1 MERGES
7 KMSKPIKSTAF
18 SMAFV
23 LVCVSAFS
31 ALVLGS
37 VYQLTLEPIKQAKSN
52 RELEAIRDVVY
63 GDFSNNPYEERHEI
77 SVSHGKG
84 KVDLFPA
91 RDENG
96 KITSVAIKTYSKN
109 GFGGRIEMMLGLMVD
124 GTINKYKII
133 EQKETPGLGTKIT
146 ESRFSD
152 QFHGM
157 NPGKMVFKVK
167 QDGGEIDAITAATIS
182 SRAVVDAIQRGY
194 DALNKLSTG
203 N

>member
-1 MERGES
+1 MT
-7 KMSKPIKSTAF
+7 KPIKSSAF
-18 SMAFV
+18 NMALV
-23 LVCVSAFS
+23 LVSVAVFS
-31 ALVLGS
+31 ALIIGS
-37 VYQLTLEPIKQAKSN
+37 VYQLTLKPIKQAKSN
-52 RELEAIRDVVY
+52 RELEAIREVVY

-84 KVDLFPA
+84 KVVLFPA

-109 GFGGRIEMMLGLMVD
+109 GFGGRIEMMLGLLVD

-157 NPGKMVFKVK
+157 NPGKQVFKVK
-167 QDGGEIDAITAATIS
+167 QDGGDIDAVTAATIS
-182 SRAVVDAIQRGY
+182 SRAVVDAINRGY
-194 DALNKLSTG
+194 KALNKLSMG
-203 N
+203 K

>member
-1 MERGES
+1 MT
-7 KMSKPIKSTAF
+7 KPIKSSAF
-18 SMAFV
+18 NMALV
-23 LVCVSAFS
+23 LVSVAVFS
-31 ALVLGS
+31 ALIIGS
-37 VYQLTLEPIKQAKSN
+37 VYQLTLKPIKQAKSN
-52 RELEAIRDVVY
+52 RELEAIREVVY

-84 KVDLFPA
+84 KVVLFPA

-109 GFGGRIEMMLGLMVD
+109 GFGGRIEMMLGLLVD

-157 NPGKMVFKVK
+157 NPGKQVFKVK
-167 QDGGEIDAITAATIS
+167 QDGGDIDAVTAATIS
-182 SRAVVDAIQRGY
+182 SRAVLKAIERAY
-194 DALNKLSTG
+194 DAFRTFNSG
-203 N
+203 SNNE